1 MRRKAPAPE
10 SIKTGVAKPGVAI
23 PGGGLGRCRIGI
35 LRAEFNSKL
44 TESLEKS
51 CLEELARAGVPAG
64 RIDRFTVPGCF
75 EIPWLAQRLVKRR
88 GGTQRYDVLIAL
100 AVVIRGDTK
109 HFDMVSTECARGVME
124 IMLKHGV
131 PIVFEVLA
139 AYNRRDAVRR
149 ASQNQYNKGLE
160 AAHAALFLLKILKK
174 SR

>member
-1 MRRKAPAPE
+1 MRRKAPAPV
-10 SIKTGVAKPGVAI
+10 GAKPGVEI
-23 PGGGLGRCRIGI
+23 PIGGFGRCRIGI
-35 LRAEFNSKL
+35 IRAEFNSEL
-44 TESLEKS
+44 TESLEQN
-51 CLEELARAGVPAG
+51 CLEELTRAGVPAN

-75 EIPWLAQRLVKRR
+75 EIPWLAQRLAKRS

-124 IMLKHGV
+124 VMLKHDI

-149 ASQNQYNKGLE
+149 ASQNRYNKGLE
-160 AAHAALFLLKILKK
+160 AAHAALSLLKTLKR